1 MIEMLSAASV
11 AKLLPARAPGAHKG
25 HFGHVLVIAGAQG
38 YVGAAR
44 LATEAALRSGAGL
57 VTLAVPEPLLDAAS
71 NGLSEAMTYPLPA
84 EATGV
89 IAARAAGEAATLAN
103 ARDAVVLGPG
113 LTTHDGPARFVHG
126 LLAMAPGVPLVLDA
140 DALNIVAAS
149 AEVFSAVLRARTGTC
164 VITPHPGEAAR
175 LLGVSIAEIQADR
188 EAAVQRLVQLG
199 AGVVVLKGHKTLIGA
214 ADDALAMNTTGG
226 NGLAKG
232 GSGDVLAGLIGGL
245 LAQGMQPFDAARLG
259 VYLHGL
265 AGDLAQ
271 AQHSARAMLAR
282 DVLASFGP
290 AWKKLEATP

>member
-1 MIEMLSAASV
+1 MIETLSASAV

-25 HFGHVLVIAGAQG
+25 HFGHVLVLAGARG

-44 LATEAALRSGAGL
+44 LVTEAALRSGAGL

-71 NGLSEAMTYPLPA
+71 IGLSEAMTHPLPA
-84 EATGV
+84 DDAGVFAACGTG
-89 IAARAAGEAATLAN
+89 AAASLAK

-113 LTTHDGPARFVHG
+113 LTTLDGPARFVYG
-126 LLAMAPGVPLVLDA
+126 VLALAPAVPLLLDA
-140 DALNIVAAS
+140 DALNIMAAS
-149 AEVFSAVLRARTGTC
+149 REEFVAVLRARTGPC

-188 EAAVQRLVQLG
+188 EAAVQRLLQWGVE
-199 AGVVVLKGHKTLIGA
+199 VVVLKGHKTLIGVA
-214 ADDALAMNTTGG
+214 GGALAINTTGG

-245 LAQGMQPFDAARLG
+245 LAQGARPYDAARLG

-282 DVLASFGP
+282 DLLGHFGA